1 VIRRIFFRAFVA
13 ATEDE
18 QRVREALSIF
28 VPLDAI
34 SATSVQGHF
43 GNEIEI
49 LEATLKKRDA
59 SAFFQILREQLL
71 REDLN
76 KLRREAQE
84 RLDEQ
89 NHFFLRLDKQA
100 AYRGMVRLTD
110 SADAIAVSAMV
121 ETYPARREEA
131 LRIISELL

>member
-1 VIRRIFFRAFVA
+1 MA

-28 VPLDAI
+28 VPLDSI
-34 SATSVQGHF
+34 SATSVNGHF
-43 GNEIEI
+43 GNDIKI

-59 SAFFQILREQLL
+59 RSFFQILREQLP

-76 KLRREAQE
+76 RLRREVQE

-89 NHFFLRLDKQA
+89 NHFHFRLDKQT
-100 AYRGMVRLTD
+100 AYRGLVRLTD
-110 SADAIAVSAMV
+110 SSDAIAVSAMI

-131 LRIISELL
+131 MKILGELL